1 LPANNSLFSSGL
13 VVGKFSPLHRGHEL
27 LIQTARSEC
36 LRLLIISY
44 SVPELPQ
51 CSRKR
56 RAGWLNKRFP
66 DIEAYVLDQAELDR
80 LAKLLGIVAPTI
92 PDNNA
97 PDDDHRRFCGWVC
110 QYVASRTIDVVF
122 TSEDYGDGFAQ
133 VLTNYFRDFSPTAK
147 QVTHRCVD
155 KNRFDVPISGTQIRK
170 NLYQYR
176 DFLASEVYA
185 DLVKKVLLLGGES
198 TGKTTLAQALAKAL
212 NTQWVSEYGREL
224 WDAKQGKLEF
234 DDMLHIANTQIE
246 REDHFA
252 TEANGWLICDT
263 SPLTTLLYSHAMFDR
278 AAPELIDLAC
288 RQYDRVLLCAPDF
301 EFIQDG
307 TRRDDAFRQYQHDWY
322 ERELTKRQ
330 IPFSVLEGS
339 LEERLITGL
348 STLSQ

>member
-1 LPANNSLFSSGL
+1 
-13 VVGKFSPLHRGHEL
+13 V
-27 LIQTARSEC
+27 
-36 LRLLIISY
+36 
-44 SVPELPQ
+44 
-51 CSRKR
+51 
-56 RAGWLNKRFP
+56 
-66 DIEAYVLDQAELDR
+66 
-80 LAKLLGIVAPTI
+80 
-92 PDNNA
+92 
-97 PDDDHRRFCGWVC
+97 
-110 QYVASRTIDVVF
+110 
-122 TSEDYGDGFAQ
+122 
-133 VLTNYFRDFSPTAK
+133 
-147 QVTHRCVD
+147 
-155 KNRFDVPISGTQIRK
+155 
-170 NLYQYR
+170 
-176 DFLASEVYA
+176 
-185 DLVKKVLLLGGES
+185 LLGGES